1 MYDLTQT
8 ITGRSADEI
17 AEGIEASIRR
27 GAFAPGA
34 QIPTV
39 RSLAS
44 DLDVSPNTVASA
56 YGKLR
61 ARGILITRGRKGTR
75 VSARPPLSVATS
87 RSIPEGVRD
96 LADGNPDPERFPR
109 LDGALRSLDL
119 TPRLYGEAAN
129 HPDLVRLAKEQFENE
144 KIPVG
149 SVAIVGG
156 GLDAIERILRAHLRP
171 GDRIALE
178 DPSYSGV
185 LDLVHSLGL
194 DPIPMAIDDRGPLPS
209 AMFYALDA
217 GASATI
223 VTPRAQNPTG
233 ATLDAERA
241 SELRDVLQGFPEALV
256 IEDDHAGPIS
266 GAPAVSIC
274 RETRSR
280 WAVTRSVAKWLGP
293 DLRLAILNGDAATV
307 ARVQGR
313 QMIGAGWVSKI
324 LQQIVVALWRDESVR
339 TSLDE
344 TARIYANR
352 RDTLRVALV
361 ARGIEAHGS
370 SGLNLWVPVPEESR
384 VVQAL
389 FDRGYAVASGE
400 RFRIESGPA
409 IRITTSTLEPA
420 EVERFATVLESCLG
434 RADRTRSA

>member
-339 TSLDE
+339 ASLDE